1 VASVPETLLAMT
13 TKKATQKDIARRAGV
28 SQSLVSLVMSE
39 ASAPVAAETREN
51 ILAAA
56 RDLSYP
62 LGRREKKIRGRRL
75 LAYIRPLI
83 KREHKFDDPLL
94 DSYEHF
100 YDAIQNCLVE
110 NAYAAGFEMI
120 VRPYTHPAEVSH
132 WLIEW
137 GVEGVIWHSE
147 DTSLAEWIIARYPM
161 VQVNRHSGIPADSV
175 LPNQEE
181 IVRLAFNHL
190 RQNGHDRI
198 ALLSQART
206 DTAVRERNQAYLACM
221 KEHNFPPYKKWM
233 HLEDLD
239 EIAELLVARDPGGP
253 TALILGD
260 MQALYLQNKLRK
272 AGFVLPN
279 DLSMVGI
286 DNVSAS
292 EFSHPRLTSIDLQI
306 KEIANAVIAAMRA
319 RLNRTAGAMKKIEV
333 SPRLVSRESVFQ
345 NVVRMIPLLLAV
357 LTFGS

>member
-1 VASVPETLLAMT
+1 MK

-39 ASAPVAAETREN
+39 ASAPVAADTREN

-56 RDLSYP
+56 RDLGYS
-62 LGRREKKIRGRRL
+62 LGRREKKSRGRRL
-75 LAYIRPLI
+75 LAYIRPMI
-83 KREHKFDDPLL
+83 KREHDFDEPLL
-94 DSYEHF
+94 DSYAHF

-120 VRPYTHPAEVSH
+120 VRPYTRPAEVSH

-147 DTSLAEWIIARYPM
+147 DTSLADWIVDRYPM
-161 VQVNRHSGIPADSV
+161 VQVNRHSGISADSV
-175 LPNQEE
+175 LPDQAE
-181 IVRLAFNHL
+181 IVRQAFDHL
-190 RQNGHDRI
+190 CQHGHSRI

-206 DTAVRERNQAYLACM
+206 DSSVRERNRTYLACM
-221 KEHNFPPYKKWM
+221 KAHGFPPYESW
-233 HLEDLD
+233 LQIESLD
-239 EIAELLVARDPGGP
+239 QIAELLIARDPAGP

-272 AGFVLPN
+272 AGFELPE

-286 DNVSAS
+286 DNISAS
-292 EFSHPRLTSIDLQI
+292 EFSHPRLTSVDLQI
-306 KEIANAVIAAMRA
+306 KEIANAVISAMSA
-319 RLNRTAGAMKKIEV
+319 RLTRSSGAMKKIEV
-333 SPRLVSRESVFQ
+333 SPRLVQRESVFP
-345 NVVRMIPLLLAV
+345 NVLQAVPSLLAV
-357 LTFGS
+357 LPAQL